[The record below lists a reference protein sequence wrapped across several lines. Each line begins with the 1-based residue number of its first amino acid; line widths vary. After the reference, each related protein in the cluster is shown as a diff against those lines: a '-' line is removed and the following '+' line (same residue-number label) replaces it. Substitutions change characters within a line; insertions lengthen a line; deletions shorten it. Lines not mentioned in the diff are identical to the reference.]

1 MARKARRTG
10 ANGVIEE
17 VTSEHRNYYNTAEVM
32 ALMGCSRSKANR
44 VCRQVK
50 AELVDKGV
58 LRDWYMP
65 GRVPKA
71 YFNEMIGIKGEYTR

>member
-1 MARKARRTG
+1 MARTARRTA

-17 VTSEHRNYYNTAEVM
+17 VTSKHRNYYNTEEVM
-32 ALMGCSRSKANR
+32 NLMGCSKSKAQR
-44 VCRQVK
+44 VCKQVK
-50 AELVDKGV
+50 TELVNKGI

-65 GRVPKA
+65 GQVPKD